1 MTKLT
6 ISDMV
11 SETFPFSSSA
21 PYKKLFPNTQA
32 SVSWYFASSPSTK
45 ALTFLHSLTTF
56 LFFKVGPK
64 KPLNVSSITLALLML
79 LLQLLLQLVLLLVLL
94 LLVLRLSM
102 LKYFDE
108 NDREEV
114 AIGGED
120 GRNEFRY
127 SLLFSS
133 SRISCSGSAIL
144 VYIFCNS
151 SRNGRFSRD
160 N

>member
-1 MTKLT
+1 
-6 ISDMV
+6 
-11 SETFPFSSSA
+11 
-21 PYKKLFPNTQA
+21 
-32 SVSWYFASSPSTK
+32 
-45 ALTFLHSLTTF
+45 
-56 LFFKVGPK
+56 
-64 KPLNVSSITLALLML
+64 ML

-108 NDREEV
+108 NDGEEV
-114 AIGGED
+114 ALGGED

-133 SRISCSGSAIL
+133 SRISCCGSAIL

-151 SRNGRFSRD
+151 SWNGRFSRD

>member
-64 KPLNVSSITLALLML
+64 KPFNVSSITLALLML

-108 NDREEV
+108 NDGEEV
-114 AIGGED
+114 ALGGED

-133 SRISCSGSAIL
+133 SRISCCGSAIL

-151 SRNGRFSRD
+151 SWNGRFSRD

>member
-64 KPLNVSSITLALLML
+64 KPFNVSSITLALLML
-79 LLQLLLQLVLLLVLL
+79 LLHLLLQLVFLLVLL

-108 NDREEV
+108 QDGEEV
-114 AIGGED
+114 AIRGED

-127 SLLFSS
+127 SLLFWS
-133 SRISCSGSAIL
+133 SRISCCGLAIL
-144 VYIFCNS
+144 VCIFCNS
-151 SRNGRFSRD
+151 SFEWKVFPR
-160 N
+160 